1 MLWGVR
7 LAVAQD
13 QQASGGDAF
22 GERVATQGGGGQRR
36 ETCVQR
42 GDDGF
47 AGVGNSFSFRIRQCS
62 FD

>member
-22 GERVATQGGGGQRR
+22 GERVATQGGGGQSQ
-36 ETCVQR
+36 EPCVQR
-42 GDDGF
+42 GEDGF
-47 AGVGNSFSFRIRQCS
+47 AGGGH
-62 FD
+62 